1 MLVDGFEWTKDTII
15 FEEKFI
21 DCFFQKIT
29 LKIEANDTSL
39 KKMS

>member
-1 MLVDGFEWTKDTII
+1 MNGFEWTKDTII
-15 FEEKFI
+15 FEEKCI
-21 DCFFQKIT
+21 DRFFRKIT